1 MELIFCGWKAWQKIA
16 GMEGGKV
23 AINKILTLI
32 NSKN

>member
-1 MELIFCGWKAWQKIA
+1 VAGKAWQKIA

-23 AINKILTLI
+23 AVNEILTLI